1 MQLKFKPKRSLAAK
15 MLTSDTTFAFTL
27 MTILLAYYDQEVFD
41 EEEPEAL
48 FSRIEDDFHIK
59 LSEEVENR
67 INAALLVMTS
77 DLAYT
82 QVSAFKSV
90 ALALADGNIGS
101 IPQGGDEELNAAE
114 ILWAITEMGLLNGE
128 SFDEASEVM
137 SESVKRYC
145 NSVVD
150 DEAEDPEYT
159 EDEDEGPDNIEEA
172 IQETY
177 YQKFVTANLLALAKQ
192 LLQLEVAPSIVSEL
206 LSFYNRSIEELD

>member
-1 MQLKFKPKRSLAAK
+1 MQLKFKPKRSIAAK

-48 FSRIEDDFHIK
+48 FARIEDDFNIK

-82 QVSAFKSV
+82 QVAAFKSV
-90 ALALADGNIGS
+90 ALALANGNIGS

-114 ILWAITEMGLLNGE
+114 ILWAITEIGLLNGE
-128 SFDEASEVM
+128 SFDEVSEAM
-137 SESVKRYC
+137 SESVKTFC
-145 NSVVD
+145 NDVVD
-150 DEAEDPEYT
+150 GEAEDPEYT
-159 EDEDEGPDNIEEA
+159 EEGDELDTLEEA
-172 IQETY
+172 MQETY

-192 LLQLEVAPSIVSEL
+192 LLQLEVSPGVVSEL
-206 LSFYNRSIEELD
+206 LAFYNRSMEELD

>member
-1 MQLKFKPKRSLAAK
+1 MLA
-15 MLTSDTTFAFTL
+15 SDTTFAFTL

-48 FSRIEDDFHIK
+48 FSRIEDDFNIK

-82 QVSAFKSV
+82 QVAAFKSV

-114 ILWAITEMGLLNGE
+114 ILWAVTEIGLLNGE
-128 SFDEASEVM
+128 SFDEVSEAM
-137 SESVKRYC
+137 SESVKTFC
-145 NSVVD
+145 NDVVD
-150 DEAEDPEYT
+150 GEAEDPEYT
-159 EDEDEGPDNIEEA
+159 EEGDELDTLEEA

-192 LLQLEVAPSIVSEL
+192 LLQLEVSPSVVSEL
-206 LSFYNRSIEELD
+206 LAFYNRSMGELD

>member
-1 MQLKFKPKRSLAAK
+1 MQLKFKPKRSIAAK
-15 MLTSDTTFAFTL
+15 MLASDTTFAFTL

-48 FSRIEDDFHIK
+48 FSRIEDDFNIR

-82 QVSAFKSV
+82 QVAAFKSV

-114 ILWAITEMGLLNGE
+114 ILWAITEIGLLNGE
-128 SFDEASEVM
+128 SFDEVSEEL
-137 SESVKRYC
+137 SESVKIFC
-145 NSVVD
+145 NNTVA
-150 DEAEDPEYT
+150 DEAEDMEYT
-159 EDEDEGPDNIEEA
+159 EEGDELDTLEEA

-192 LLQLEVAPSIVSEL
+192 LLQLEVSPSVVSEL
-206 LSFYNRSIEELD
+206 LAFYNRSMEELD